1 MLKLLG
7 LLGSLVKRN
16 VRRVVVTA
24 LLFTMLMPTAMVN
37 AETIDFRRLFD
48 NHGSVMLIIDVETG
62 NILYANNAAAR
73 FYGYTREQL
82 LTKSTADINTLSPEE
97 AAREREAAAREER
110 NFFLFKHRLASGE
123 IRTVEVYTYPY
134 LLGERQV
141 LLSVINDVT
150 AYMTLRE
157 LSDRRTRFF
166 LVGLSVAFL
175 ILATVTLTL
184 ENMRQKLRESER
196 KTQSIIAS
204 LQGMVY
210 RCRNDKT
217 WTMEFASSGCH
228 KLTGYPPDAF
238 TGDNPLQ
245 FGSLIGESERAL
257 LWEKWQETLSNRL
270 PFAHEYALTTADG
283 TVKWVREQGH
293 GVYGPAGEV
302 IALEGFIWDVTD
314 EVLAQQ
320 ALRASEE
327 KLLATLTS
335 VGDGVI
341 TADQESMVEFLNP
354 VAEQLTGWT
363 QAEAR
368 GRAFTEVFN
377 IINEYTREPA
387 VNPVQEV
394 FDTGEI
400 VALENHTLLISRDG
414 TERAIE
420 DSAAPIH
427 DKQGDISG
435 AVLVF
440 RDCTEKHAKI
450 REIEYL
456 SYHDQLTGVFN
467 RRFFQV
473 EMKRLDTARN
483 YPISVVIG
491 DVNGLKLVND
501 AFGHDVGD
509 ELLLRVAQ
517 VIQREC
523 RADDIIARVGGDEFL
538 ILLPRTDAQATE
550 SLVNRI
556 KSKID
561 ACTLRD
567 IAISVSFGW
576 DTKTDDKQS
585 LSEALRNAE
594 NHMYKKKTLENAS
607 HRSFTVK
614 SILHT
619 LRIKNPREDEHA
631 KRVSLLCQALGRALG
646 LSADQTAELTLAGEL
661 HDIGKIAV
669 DEAVLNKAGKLT
681 PDEWDAVLRHPETGM
696 RILATSHEFFGL
708 AEHIYAHH
716 ERYDG
721 KGYPKGL
728 AGDEISLQAKIISL
742 ADAYDAMT
750 TARPYRNAMSEAEAI
765 AEIRRGAGSQFD
777 PRVAQVFVEQVLG
790 QAWRQ

>member
-1 MLKLLG
+1 MLKLLR

-16 VRRVVVTA
+16 VMRVVVTA
-24 LLFTMLMPTAMVN
+24 LLLTMLLPAAMVN

-62 NILYANNAAAR
+62 NLLYANNAAAR

-82 LTKSTADINTLSPEE
+82 LAMTIQDINTLSPEE
-97 AAREREAAAREER
+97 VAREREAAAREER

-134 LLGERQV
+134 ALGERPV
-141 LLSVINDVT
+141 LFSIINDVT
-150 AYMTLRE
+150 PYFAIRE
-157 LSDRRTRFF
+157 LSDRRTRYF

-175 ILATVTLTL
+175 ILSTVTLSL

-210 RCRNDKT
+210 RCTNDST
-217 WTMEFASSGCH
+217 WTMEFVSSGCEP
-228 KLTGYPPDAF
+228 LTGYPPSAF
-238 TGDNPLQ
+238 LHDKLA
-245 FGSLIGESERAL
+245 FSSLINESDRSL
-257 LWEKWQETLSNRL
+257 LWKKWQDTLAKRV
-270 PFAHEYALTTADG
+270 PFFHEYAITTADG

-293 GVYGPAGEV
+293 GVYGPAGEA
-302 IALEGFIWDVTD
+302 IALEGFIWDVT
-314 EVLAQQ
+314 EAVRAQQ
-320 ALRASEE
+320 ELRASEE

-341 TADQESMVEFLNP
+341 TANQESMVEFLNP